1 MAVAIETEK
10 KYIIRMPDIAELEA
24 EAGYQKSEI
33 TQTYFSSLSGV
44 THRVRKRVFPEK
56 TVCTETKKTRISKM
70 SVIEDER
77 ELTEAEYE
85 ALLSTL
91 EVIGSLSKTRHIFL
105 FGGHTI
111 EVDVY
116 PSWSKSCILEV
127 ELAGETEELTLPS
140 YIEVLEDVTGSRK
153 YSNHN
158 MSLSFP
164 EELI

>member
-10 KYIIRMPDIAELEA
+10 KFIIRMPDLALLEK
-24 EAGYQKSEI
+24 EAQYRISEI
-33 TQTYFSSLSGV
+33 TQTYFSCPTGV
-44 THRVRKRVFPEK
+44 THRVRKRVFSDK
-56 TVCTETKKTRISKM
+56 VVYTETKKTRISKM

-77 ELTEAEYE
+77 ELTEVEYE
-85 ALLSTL
+85 RLLSTT

-105 FGGHTI
+105 FGGHTV

-116 PSWSKSCILEV
+116 PLWKRSCVLEV
-127 ELAGETEELTLPS
+127 ELESETEELTLPS

>member
-10 KYIIRMPDIAELEA
+10 KFIIRMPDITLLEG
-24 EAGYQKSEI
+24 EMGYRKSEI

-44 THRVRKRVFPEK
+44 THRVRKRAFSDKV
-56 TVCTETKKTRISKM
+56 VYTETKKTRISKM

-77 ELTEAEYE
+77 ELTEEEYE
-85 ALLSTL
+85 RLLSTM
-91 EVIGSLSKTRHIFL
+91 EVIGSLFKTRHIFL

-111 EVDVY
+111 EVDIY
-116 PSWSKSCILEV
+116 PLWKRSCVLEV
-127 ELAGETEELTLPS
+127 ELEGETEELTLPS
-140 YIEVLEDVTGSRK
+140 YIEILEDVTGSRK

-164 EELI
+164 EEIV

>member
-1 MAVAIETEK
+1 MAVGVETERK
-10 KYIIRMPDIAELEA
+10 LVIRMPDISLLEK
-24 EAGYQKSEI
+24 EEGYRKSEI
-33 TQTYFSSLSGV
+33 VQTYFASPSGV
-44 THRVRKRVFPEK
+44 THRVRKRAYEGE
-56 TVCTETKKTRISKM
+56 TVYTETKKTRISKM

-77 ELTEAEYE
+77 VLSEEEYN
-85 ALLSTL
+85 ALLASG

-116 PSWSKSCILEV
+116 PLWKRSCVLEV
-127 ELAGETEELTLPS
+127 ELLSETEELTLPS
-140 YIEVLEDVTGSRK
+140 YIAVLEDVTGSRK

-158 MSLSFP
+158 MSFSFP